1 MLCTGTEMGGVSLEV
16 TQRVRG
22 RAQTQWAPF
31 EDLSWHQAFS
41 VWAWKPCRLHFLGPN
56 NVSDT
61 G

>member
-1 MLCTGTEMGGVSLEV
+1 MLCTGTEVGSVSLEV
-16 TQRVRG
+16 TQHVRG

-31 EDLSWHQAFS
+31 EDLSWHQGFS
-41 VWAWKPCRLHFLGPN
+41 VWPWKPCGLRFLGFH